1 VVFLV
6 YCLALKAGY
15 LPQQASAILLLL
27 AVEVVAETAPGR
39 EVLAVIENPHYLLQH
54 QQITQ

>member
-15 LPQQASAILLLL
+15 LPQQASAILLWL
-27 AVEVVAETAPGR
+27 AVEAAALGMEAAAVLVALEK
-39 EVLAVIENPHYLLQH
+39 VH
-54 QQITQ
+54 